1 MKKKFLNF
9 FMIGALAMAGS
20 VGMVSCSDYD
30 DDIDQIN
37 EQLKSDKATFNQQ
50 LAALQTALE
59 QAKKDAATAAAAAEE
74 AAKKYAEAQAA
85 GALDEAKA
93 YADKVAKE
101 EAKAAL
107 LLPKPKLSKKLRS

>member
-30 DDIDQIN
+30 DDINQIN

-59 QAKKDAATAAAAAEE
+59 QAKKDAAARQKANQKEMQ
-74 AAKKYAEAQAA
+74 KKRDAWNTLI
-85 GALDEAKA
+85 GK
-93 YADKVAKE
+93 
-101 EAKAAL
+101 
-107 LLPKPKLSKKLRS
+107 